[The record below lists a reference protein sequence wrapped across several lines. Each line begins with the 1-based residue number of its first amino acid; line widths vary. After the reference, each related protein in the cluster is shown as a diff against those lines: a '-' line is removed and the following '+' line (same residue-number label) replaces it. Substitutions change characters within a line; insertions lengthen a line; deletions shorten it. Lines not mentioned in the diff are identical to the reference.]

1 MKNYLGGVH
10 LKRIAIGAVVMVI
23 LLVMGGCG
31 KGSQSKLPVSGKSSN
46 MLKSVL
52 INTDGNEI
60 GEVTLKEGEDG
71 LSIDVVAEGLPP
83 GEHGFHIHEKGV
95 CTPPDFE
102 SAGGHFNPTG
112 KEHGFENPEGFH
124 LGDLQNI
131 VVEADGT
138 IDATVTTV
146 ELTLQKGKENTILD
160 EDGSAIMMHEKADD
174 YQTDPSGNSGD
185 RIACAVVKK

>member
-31 KGSQSKLPVSGKSSN
+31 KGSQSKLPVSGKSTN

-71 LSIDVVAEGLPP
+71 LSIHVVAEGLPP

-160 EDGSAIMMHEKADD
+160 EDGSTIMIHEKADD